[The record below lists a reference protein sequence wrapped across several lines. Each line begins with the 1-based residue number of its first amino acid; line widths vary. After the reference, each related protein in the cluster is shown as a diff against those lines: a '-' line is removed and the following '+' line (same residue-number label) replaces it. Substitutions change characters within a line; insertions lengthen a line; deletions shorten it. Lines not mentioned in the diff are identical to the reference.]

1 VAIER
6 RMMAWVRTA
15 VALIGFGFTLVRF
28 FDRFGN
34 LEGVDAALRPNAP
47 RYLGLTLTFRSA

>member
-1 VAIER
+1 
-6 RMMAWVRTA
+6 MMAWVRTA
-15 VALIGFGFTLVRF
+15 VALIGFGFTLVQF